1 MNGFLVSMG
10 SGTSILSPEDSAVLT
25 QILKEEYE
33 KLMTEGYSEHDIQL
47 KLTSKYNEIVSSIT
61 SESGNVSDEN
71 SRPGSQGSDSSGK
84 KKRRRTLHGTTI
96 SCLFPVVV
104 SNTDVSGE
112 CIYDIMRDAGNDRK
126 SESLDAIALLKAA
139 RNGNTD
145 EIEAVLD
152 RGDVGLETISTDGV
166 SDILYYLKFFLYL
179 PVMYQMLD
187 STKCAAALL
196 LR

>member
-1 MNGFLVSMG
+1 MG

-61 SESGNVSDEN
+61 AESGNMAEEN
-71 SRPGSQGSDSSGK
+71 SRPGSEGSDSSGK
-84 KKRRRTLHGTTI
+84 RRRRRTLHGTSN
-96 SCLFPVVV
+96 SCFFLFID
-104 SNTDVSGE
+104 SYSDNRFE
-112 CIYDIMRDAGNDRK
+112 YIHNLMRYAGNDRK
-126 SESLDAIALLKAA
+126 SESLDAVALLKAA

-166 SDILYYLKFFLYL
+166 SNILCCLRNA
-179 PVMYQMLD
+179 
-187 STKCAAALL
+187 SAASEMINAKIMPII
-196 LR
+196 